1 MNRLNNFTLPR
12 DMGLFD
18 VQADEVMYYLYL
30 PIKTPES
37 YDIYIP
43 DPRLGFVAPLVDAVL
58 DDLARDANPHAYL
71 PNIYADRYIYLTVKK
86 MFVGGGVTANRPGWH
101 CDGFMSDDLNY
112 VWYDSVPTL
121 FAEYNPVISA
131 DHTLSLQE
139 FERLDPTLRAHKVV
153 YPAKHLLRL
162 DDKVIHA
169 VDTDIPQQIMRT
181 FVKITVSKDRYNL
194 KDNSK
199 NPLLPDSGPFYDR
212 NMVRNDPCHAQSDVY
227 NPSKCATPVDDHL
240 V

>member
-1 MNRLNNFTLPR
+1 MSKLNNFHLPV
-12 DMGLFD
+12 DMGKFD
-18 VQADEVMYYLYL
+18 IEAGEVMYYLYL
-30 PIKTPES
+30 PVKVPGS
-37 YDIYIP
+37 GYPPLP
-43 DPRLGFVAPLVDAVL
+43 DDRLWFAHKLLLAVA
-58 DDLARDANPHAYL
+58 DDNPGEEW
-71 PNIYADRYIYLTVKK
+71 ADKYVYLTVKK

-112 VWYDSVPTL
+112 VWYDCVPTL
-121 FAEYNPVISA
+121 FTDWVPELSA

-139 FERLDPTLRAHKVV
+139 LEQMNHWLRCRQVT
-153 YPAKHLLRL
+153 YPNKHLLKL

-169 VDTDIPQQIMRT
+169 VETDVPEQIMRT

-199 NPLLPDSGPFYDR
+199 NPLLPDDGPFYDR
-212 NMVRNDPCHAQSDVY
+212 SMVRNDPCHAQSDVY
-227 NPSKCATPVDDHL
+227 DPSKCTTPTDDHL

>member
-1 MNRLNNFTLPR
+1 MDYCQFKDDRLT
-12 DMGLFD
+12 
-18 VQADEVMYYLYL
+18 
-30 PIKTPES
+30 
-37 YDIYIP
+37 
-43 DPRLGFVAPLVDAVL
+43 FVAPLLSAISR
-58 DDLARDANPHAYL
+58 DLTPEQYRDS
-71 PNIYADRYIYLTVKK
+71 YIYLTIKK

-112 VWYDSVPTL
+112 VWYDCVPTL
-121 FAEYNPVISA
+121 FTGHNPVITA
-131 DHTLSLQE
+131 DHTESLKE
-139 FERLDPTLRAHKVV
+139 LERMDWLLRTRLVT

-169 VDTDIPQQIMRT
+169 VETDIPNQIMRT

-199 NPLLPDSGPFYDR
+199 NPLLPDDGEFYDR
-212 NMVRNDPCHAQSDVY
+212 TMVRNDPCHAQSDVY
-227 NPSKCATPVDDHL
+227 DPSKCSTPVDDHL

>member
-1 MNRLNNFTLPR
+1 MSKLNNFHLPV
-12 DMGLFD
+12 DMGKFD
-18 VQADEVMYYLYL
+18 IEAGEVMYYLYL
-30 PIKTPES
+30 PVS
-37 YDIYIP
+37 IP
-43 DPRLGFVAPLVDAVL
+43 GEYWTKVPDEPRLDFVRPLLSAVI
-58 DDLARDANPHAYL
+58 DDLGHDKFRDS
-71 PNIYADRYIYLTVKK
+71 YIYLTIKK

-112 VWYDSVPTL
+112 VWYDCVPTL
-121 FAEYNPVISA
+121 FTDWVPELSA

-139 FERLDPTLRAHKVV
+139 LEQMNHWLRCRQVT
-153 YPAKHLLRL
+153 YPNKHLLKL

-169 VDTDIPQQIMRT
+169 VETDVPEQIMRT

-199 NPLLPDSGPFYDR
+199 NPLLPDDGPFYDR
-212 NMVRNDPCHAQSDVY
+212 SMVRNDPCHAQSDVY
-227 NPSKCATPVDDHL
+227 DPSKCTTPTDDHL